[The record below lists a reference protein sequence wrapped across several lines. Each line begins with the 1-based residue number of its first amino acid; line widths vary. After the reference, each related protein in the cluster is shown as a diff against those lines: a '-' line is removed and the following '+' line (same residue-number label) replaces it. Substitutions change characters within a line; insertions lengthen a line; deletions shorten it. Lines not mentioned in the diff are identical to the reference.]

1 MWKHASINRAYRLV
15 WNRVQQAFV
24 PAPETARGHGAG
36 SAVARSSRASACLP
50 PRAHPR
56 WRLLSLA
63 LAGAFLAHPALALDA
78 GALPTGGSVAAG
90 AANITGSG
98 NALTIT
104 QDSDRA
110 IVNWQSFD
118 VGTNASV
125 RFVQPSTTAATLNR
139 VTGSGASQIL
149 GTMTANGQVYL
160 VNPAG
165 VLFGASAQVN
175 VGSLVASTLRLAD
188 ADFLAGRDRF
198 TLDGATGEVSNQGRI
213 TAADGGRVA
222 LLGARVSNTGTILAP
237 LGDVALA
244 AGRQITLAA
253 GANGHLQIAVDPADV
268 ATLASNGGLIQA
280 DGGQVVLTA
289 QGANALA
296 SAVVSNTGT
305 VQARTVATR
314 EGRIL
319 LLADQDR
326 GGTTKVA
333 GMLDASAPQGGNGG
347 FIETSAARVTV
358 AAGTTVTT
366 RAGNGKTGTW
376 LIDPNDFTIA
386 AADGDMTGADVSAAL
401 QSTDFEI
408 QSVRGGKSG
417 KGDIFVNDTVNW
429 RANTLTLTAE
439 RDIQINA
446 AMNGSEAAGLALRY
460 GQGAP
465 AANNAATY
473 QVRAPVNLTS
483 KGRFSTRL
491 GNDGPTLDYII
502 ITHLG
507 EQGSRTSTDL
517 QGINGDLSG
526 RYVLGSD
533 IDASATRGWNYGK
546 GFEPLEGS
554 GDFTG
559 IFDGLGHVI
568 SELTINRPSQ
578 SYVGLFSAANN
589 AAIRHVGLDGVSVEG
604 KDGVGGLVGQFAS
617 DGSGKAR
624 IDNVWVTGNVKG
636 QGSFVGGLVGYNKA
650 SAGGTIDID
659 NTWTSGA
666 VSGTLNVGG
675 LIGFNTGDNGTAN
688 ISNAH
693 ASGAVTGQNS
703 VGGLIGVNSANN
715 GATVSIGNAYA
726 TGNVTTGPGQSLNVG
741 GLVGLNSAKSGG
753 TAKIS
758 NAYATGT
765 VKGNNLVGGLVG
777 LNQALRGGGTASTGT
792 ASIRNAYATGAV
804 TGGAS
809 VGGLVGS
816 NEAIEGSTASISNA
830 YATGAVEGNTNVGG
844 LAGYNNNT
852 GGTSTASISNSY
864 ATGAVTGSNL
874 VGGFVGWNAR
884 GTVRD
889 SYWDRHS
896 TQQDEGNGRSSGILT
911 NLLWV
916 TSDPAQSDAAEYA
929 FKVGA
934 YANLG
939 TVATSKKT
947 DAGWYMIEGQT
958 RPFLASEYTT
968 TVTNAHQLQLMA
980 MDLGANYTLARN
992 IDARAT
998 GLNNGTADRSGGMWT
1013 GAGFSPIGS
1022 DIITPFTGTFDG
1034 QGHVISGLTINR
1046 PSQNHVGLFGRAT
1059 NAAIL
1064 HVGLDGGSVS
1074 GNAYVGGLVGQ
1085 FVARDD
1091 GTASLDNVWV
1101 TGNVKGQ
1108 SNYIG
1113 GLVGHNAAAVDSTA
1127 SIDNAYATGDVT
1139 GQDQS
1144 DYVGGLVGYNYAF
1157 DGTASIRNVYATGTV
1172 EGNDR
1177 VGGLVGGNV
1186 GTIEDAWASGNV
1198 TGKTNVGSLMGTQW
1212 GSIHNS
1218 GYRLT
1223 GDRSISASE
1232 GDVNL
1237 LGGVVQGDGVTGQT
1251 LSVKAGRNANLGDI
1265 QLPDNHLSLNVAGD
1279 ITAPDKVVV
1288 GGFTLDRGNWRQV
1301 ATLTELPTF
1310 SASDFRLAGG
1320 TFVRANGGDGSAA
1333 ATPYLLTDV
1342 YGLQGMGTL
1351 LSGRFT
1357 LANDID
1363 ASGTAT
1369 WNSGAG
1375 FTPVGGNGFYF
1386 IGSLDGQDH
1395 AISGLVIDRPG
1406 VSYIGLFGNANNAS
1420 ISNLSLQ
1427 GGKITG
1433 SNYTGALAGA
1443 FSGTLTNVRSGVD
1456 VDGGDFTGGL
1466 VGRIWYGANNHVS
1479 DVWTTGDVAGGDR
1492 VGGLAG
1498 WNGQGTIRNAGA
1510 SGKVSGTT
1518 DVGGLVGL
1526 NDGSASIIGG
1536 SASGTVEG
1544 VDNVGGLV
1552 GWNWGKGTSSNIENS
1567 YATGDVTG
1575 TGSNTG
1581 GLVGYN
1587 SGSIWFN
1594 ADESD
1599 SLSVVYASGKVSGV
1613 NNVGGLVGLNAGSA
1627 SLIKN
1632 ASARGDV
1639 VGSGSGAGGLV
1650 GRNEGAIDASVA
1662 FGIDVSGV
1670 ADVGSLAGTWAGGT
1684 SLNSAYT
1691 LFQNDHSI
1699 SASNGNVN
1707 LLGTVIQSGNA
1718 SGRTLSVTASG
1729 GNASLDSIALSGN
1742 NLSLDISGDITA
1754 AGAIEIG
1761 GFTLN
1766 RGHWRQVSAALPTF
1780 SASDFRL
1787 AGGTF
1792 VRATDGDGSAAT
1804 PYLLTDVY
1812 GLQGMGTLL
1821 SGHFA
1826 LAGDIDASGTAKWND
1841 RAGFSP
1847 IGRDGITPFTG
1858 TFDGQDHVISGLTI
1872 DRPNQDFVGLFG
1884 VAQNARI
1891 LHVGLD
1897 DAKITG
1903 KSSVGALVGQLFATN
1918 SDTASIDNAWASGTV
1933 NGFAYVGGLVGVNAA
1948 ISGTARIS
1956 NSHATGAV
1964 TGLSKDQGEDQSN
1977 HVGGLV
1983 GVNVAYSGSAS
1994 IRNAH
1999 ATGAVEGN
2007 DRVGGLVGGNDGTIE
2022 DAWASGHVTGKT
2034 NVGSLMGT
2042 QWGSIHNSGYRLT
2055 GDRSISASE
2064 GDINL
2069 LGGVVQGDGVTGQT
2083 LSVTAG
2089 GNASLGTI
2097 QLPDNHLSLDVAGD
2111 ITAPDK
2117 VEVGGFTL
2125 DRGNWRQVATLTE
2138 LPTFSAR
2145 DFRLAGGTFVRAT
2158 GGDGSATTPYLLSD
2172 VYGLQGMGT
2181 LLSGHFALAG
2191 NIDASHTAGWNEGA
2205 GFSPIGRD
2213 ESAPFTGTLDGQSH
2227 VISGLTIYRPNQ
2239 DLVGLFSAAENASI
2253 RNVGL
2258 DNANVTGSGDVGALV
2273 GQLRATNNGTASI
2286 DNAWASGTV
2295 NGVANVGG
2303 LVGSNQADEG
2313 STATISNVHATGTV
2327 TGKQHV
2333 GGLVG
2338 VNVAIGGTSRIR
2350 NAQATGAVTG
2360 LSEDQGE
2367 YQGDYVGGLV
2377 GINVAVGGT
2386 ASISNAYATGAVT
2399 GNGKVGGLVGANDA
2413 LIGTASISNA
2423 YATGAVEG
2431 NDRIGGLVGSNG
2443 GTIEDTWASGDVS
2456 GATNVGSLVGQGEN
2470 ASLIRSSYVLTDDRS
2485 ISASE
2490 GDINL
2495 LGGVTQDAGTSGRTL
2510 TVKAGGN
2517 ANLGAIQLPDNHLN
2531 LDIAGNITAADAVTV
2546 DRYTLNA
2553 GHWRQIGTLPALSA
2567 RDFRLAGGTF
2577 VRATDGDGSAATPYL
2592 LTDVYGL
2599 QGMGTL
2605 LSGHFALAGDIDA
2618 SGTAKWNDRAG
2629 FSPIGRDGIT
2639 PFKGT
2644 FDGRHHVISG
2654 LTINR
2659 HGQEFVG
2666 LFGAAQNATI
2676 RNVGLDDANITG
2688 NSNVG
2693 ALVGQLKATNSDT
2706 ASIDNAWASGTVNG
2720 SASVGG
2726 LVGVNIANGGTA
2738 SINNAHATG
2747 NVTGTGTY
2755 NFGGLVG
2762 YNYADAGG
2770 TANISSAYATGA
2782 VTGKNFVG
2790 GLAGQNVADSGSASI
2805 SNAYATGTV
2814 TSNDAVT
2821 GASSAIGGLVGI
2833 NHANNGGTVSISDAY
2848 ATGTVEGDSNVG
2860 GLVGRNDGTVK
2871 DAWASGDV
2879 SGVTNVGSLVGTQGG
2894 SIRNSGYRLT
2904 GDRTISAARGDVNLL
2919 GGVTQGTGTSGQTL
2933 TVTATRGN
2941 ASLGTIEL
2949 SGNHLSLNV
2958 AGNITAPDKVEVSR
2972 YTLNAG
2978 HWRQIGTL
2986 PALPMFSASD
2996 FRLAGGTFVRAT
3008 GSDGSATTPYLLTDV
3023 YGLQGMGSLL
3033 GGHFVLGG
3041 NIDAGA
3047 SAAWNDGT
3055 GFAPIGSSAPFTG
3068 SLDGQGHIISNLTI
3082 NTPNRST
3089 VGLFS
3094 KLQGARISN
3103 LGLVNATVT
3112 ANTGAGALAGTSRV
3126 DSVITG
3132 VYSRNGTIQGK
3143 GGLGGLVGNNL
3154 GTISNSYADGVVTG
3168 SLFTFGTGGL
3178 VGQNAGSVENSYATG
3193 TVTANSFV
3201 GGLVGTHSGGIISNS
3216 YATATV
3222 NGDGDYAR
3230 GLVGSYVGGAIQDS
3244 FWNMDLAAIG
3254 VGAAPAPGA
3263 SGKTGAQLMNLGT
3276 YAGWDIDSQGGT
3288 GSVWRIYDGDTMPL
3302 LRSFLKPVT
3311 VTASGMDGKVYDG
3324 TAASGTFTY
3333 TTGIADALLDGA
3345 ATYGT
3350 RSANAGRYA
3359 AGLGLDTGLYSGQ
3372 SGYDIIY
3379 ADNTVTIDKTPLT
3392 ITALDKG
3399 KVYDGLIY
3407 TGGYDVRY
3415 DGFVHG
3421 ETKAALDG
3429 TLAFGGNAQE
3439 AFNAGDYTITAKD
3452 LSARNYDV
3460 RYVNGTLTIDKA
3472 PLTITANSGRSTYG
3486 DTPSN
3491 PGFTAVGL
3499 VNAQDVGVLGDL
3511 ANSFGIDPTT
3521 NADEYVLTV
3530 SGTLTNGN
3538 YRVALRDGRWIVD
3551 PKAITVTANS
3561 GRSIY
3566 GDAPTNPGL
3575 TAEGLVNGQ
3584 NIGVLAGLTNSFG
3597 IDHDTD
3603 AGRHTLR
3610 VDGTLTNGNYIVTE
3624 RNDGTWGVDPRQIA
3638 VTANGGL
3645 STYGDTNQINPG
3657 LTANGL
3663 VNGQDVSV
3671 LTGLTNSFGINH
3683 GTNAGSHTL
3692 RVNGTLTNGNYT
3704 VTEARDGT
3712 WIVDPAHLLIT
3723 ANNAIR
3729 IANGIPYQGGNG
3741 VGYTGFVN
3749 GEDASVLEGALA
3761 YGGSAQ
3767 GATQPGVYGLTAGGL
3782 RSGNYRIDYRDGSLT
3797 IGVAQG
3803 MITAGQLEN
3812 SAIDARY
3819 AARHDTPFG
3828 PRPSRLASLSQPDQ
3842 GSSRLPLSFAENFI
3856 RVEP

>member
-1 MWKHASINRAYRLV
+1 MWKHASINRTYRLV
-15 WNRVQQAFV
+15 WSRVQQAFV
-24 PAPETARGHGAG
+24 PAPETARGHSAG
-36 SAVARSSRASACLP
+36 GTTRARTRHGDAIVPSDRRPLWQAFNV
-50 PRAHPR
+50 
-56 WRLLSLA
+56 A
-63 LAGAFLAHPALALDA
+63 LAGMLVAPLALALDT
-78 GALPTGGSVAAG
+78 GALPQGGSVAAG
-90 AANITGSG
+90 TASIATQG
-98 NALTIT
+98 NALTLT
-104 QDSDRA
+104 QDSNRA

-139 VTGSGASQIL
+139 VTGGPASQIL

-175 VGSLVASTLRLAD
+175 VGSLVASTLRIAD
-188 ADFLAGRDRF
+188 ADFLASRDRF

-244 AGRQITLAA
+244 AGRQITLSA

-280 DGGQVVLTA
+280 DGGQVILTA
-289 QGANALA
+289 QGADALA
-296 SAVVSNTGT
+296 SAVVSHTGT
-305 VQARTVATR
+305 IQARTVATR

-319 LLADQDR
+319 LLANLDR
-326 GGTTKVA
+326 GGTTEVA
-333 GMLDASAPQGGNGG
+333 GTLDASAPQGGNGG
-347 FIETSAARVTV
+347 FIETSAARVKV

-366 RAGNGKTGTW
+366 RARNGKTGTW

-386 AADGDMTGADVSAAL
+386 AAGGDMTGADVSAAL
-401 QSTDFEI
+401 QNTDFEI
-408 QSVRGGKSG
+408 QSVRGSKSG

-465 AANNAATY
+465 AADNTATY
-473 QVRAPVNLTS
+473 QVRAPVNLAST
-483 KGRFSTRL
+483 GRFSTTL
-491 GNDGPTLDYII
+491 GSDGTTINYTI
-502 ITHLG
+502 ITGLG
-507 EQGSRTSTDL
+507 EQGSITGKDL
-517 QGINGDLSG
+517 QGINGKLGG
-526 RYVLGSD
+526 RYVLGND
-533 IDASATRGWNYGK
+533 IDARATREWDGGAGFDPLGEARNY
-546 GFEPLEGS
+546 
-554 GDFTG
+554 FTG
-559 IFDGLGHVI
+559 TFDGLGHVI
-568 SELTINRPSQ
+568 SQLTVNRPDQ
-578 SYVGLFSAANN
+578 DYAGLFGAAQN
-589 AAIRHVGLDGVSVEG
+589 AVIRNVGLDGVSVSGKSQVAGLVGQVSVGEG
-604 KDGVGGLVGQFAS
+604 AKASLDNAWVSGSVSGIDYVGGLVGDIRVNGGTINLNNAYATS
-617 DGSGKAR
+617 A
-624 IDNVWVTGNVKG
+624 VKG
-636 QGSFVGGLVGYNKA
+636 GGNYIGGLVGY
-650 SAGGTIDID
+650 ST
-659 NTWTSGA
+659 
-666 VSGTLNVGG
+666 VVGS
-675 LIGFNTGDNGTAN
+675 T
-688 ISNAH
+688 
-693 ASGAVTGQNS
+693 
-703 VGGLIGVNSANN
+703 
-715 GATVSIGNAYA
+715 TV
-726 TGNVTTGPGQSLNVG
+726 
-741 GLVGLNSAKSGG
+741 
-753 TAKIS
+753 
-758 NAYATGT
+758 
-765 VKGNNLVGGLVG
+765 
-777 LNQALRGGGTASTGT
+777 GGTASI
-792 ASIRNAYATGAV
+792 SNVYATGAV
-804 TGGAS
+804 EGGNYI
-809 VGGLVGS
+809 GGLVGFTL
-816 NEAIEGSTASISNA
+816 ADMYSTASISNA
-830 YATGAVEGNTNVGG
+830 YATGAVTGPPRGFVGG
-844 LAGYNNNT
+844 FVGYNAD
-852 GGTSTASISNSY
+852 GSISNSY
-864 ATGAVTGSNL
+864 
-874 VGGFVGWNAR
+874 W
-884 GTVRD
+884 D
-889 SYWDRHS
+889 SYS
-896 TQQDEGNGRSSGILT
+896 TKQSRGVGTGGSGSLSS
-911 NLLWV
+911 V
-916 TSDPAQSDAAEYA
+916 TSANNQFNAPNYA
-929 FKVGA
+929 FKASA

-939 TVATSKKT
+939 TVATSKNAS
-947 DAGWYMIEGQT
+947 AGWYMIEGQT
-958 RPFLASEYTT
+958 RPFLASEYST

-980 MDLGANYTLARN
+980 MDLGANYTLARD
-992 IDARAT
+992 IDAGAT
-998 GLNNGTADRSGGMWT
+998 GMNSWGGMWNM
-1013 GAGFSPIGS
+1013 AGFSPIGRS
-1022 DIITPFTGTFDG
+1022 DNAPFKGTFDG
-1034 QGHVISGLTINR
+1034 QGHVVSKLTIKRSSENL
-1046 PSQNHVGLFGRAT
+1046 VGLFGVAK
-1059 NAAIL
+1059 NAAIRN
-1064 HVGLDGGSVS
+1064 VGLENVSISGDTLVGGLVGNLLANDGKASLDNVWSRGVVS
-1074 GNAYVGGLVGQ
+1074 GKSYVGGLVGQ
-1085 FVARDD
+1085 
-1091 GTASLDNVWV
+1091 S
-1101 TGNVKGQ
+1101 
-1108 SNYIG
+1108 
-1113 GLVGHNAAAVDSTA
+1113 AAVGRDSTA
-1127 SIDNAYATGDVT
+1127 NINNASAAGEVT
-1139 GQDQS
+1139 GQGEGQGS
-1144 DYVGGLVGYNYAF
+1144 YVGGLVGYHHANANGTVSISNAHATVAVKGNDKVGGLVGRNSASGATANIRDAFATGNVSGTGGSVGGLAGENYAGSSSSVGISNAYATGNVSGTDRSSVGGLVGLNF
-1157 DGTASIRNVYATGTV
+1157 AGTNSTASLSNTYATGNVSGAKNSSVGGLVGHNQAGNTNSTASISQAYATGAATGGAYSHVGGLVGDNFVSSGTASISKAHATGAVT
-1172 EGNDR
+1172 GHTR
-1177 VGGLVGGNV
+1177 VGGLVGNNS
-1186 GTIEDAWASGNV
+1186 GTIEDAWASGDV
-1198 TGKTNVGSLMGTQW
+1198 SGATNVGSLVGDQW
-1212 GSIHNS
+1212 GTIRNGS
-1218 GYRLT
+1218 YRLT
-1223 GDRSISASE
+1223 GDR
-1232 GDVNL
+1232 
-1237 LGGVVQGDGVTGQT
+1237 T
-1251 LSVKAGRNANLGDI
+1251 LR
-1265 QLPDNHLSLNVAGD
+1265 
-1279 ITAPDKVVV
+1279 
-1288 GGFTLDRGNWRQV
+1288 
-1301 ATLTELPTF
+1301 
-1310 SASDFRLAGG
+1310 
-1320 TFVRANGGDGSAA
+1320 
-1333 ATPYLLTDV
+1333 
-1342 YGLQGMGTL
+1342 
-1351 LSGRFT
+1351 
-1357 LANDID
+1357 
-1363 ASGTAT
+1363 
-1369 WNSGAG
+1369 
-1375 FTPVGGNGFYF
+1375 
-1386 IGSLDGQDH
+1386 
-1395 AISGLVIDRPG
+1395 
-1406 VSYIGLFGNANNAS
+1406 
-1420 ISNLSLQ
+1420 
-1427 GGKITG
+1427 
-1433 SNYTGALAGA
+1433 
-1443 FSGTLTNVRSGVD
+1443 
-1456 VDGGDFTGGL
+1456 
-1466 VGRIWYGANNHVS
+1466 
-1479 DVWTTGDVAGGDR
+1479 
-1492 VGGLAG
+1492 
-1498 WNGQGTIRNAGA
+1498 
-1510 SGKVSGTT
+1510 
-1518 DVGGLVGL
+1518 
-1526 NDGSASIIGG
+1526 
-1536 SASGTVEG
+1536 
-1544 VDNVGGLV
+1544 
-1552 GWNWGKGTSSNIENS
+1552 
-1567 YATGDVTG
+1567 
-1575 TGSNTG
+1575 
-1581 GLVGYN
+1581 
-1587 SGSIWFN
+1587 
-1594 ADESD
+1594 
-1599 SLSVVYASGKVSGV
+1599 
-1613 NNVGGLVGLNAGSA
+1613 
-1627 SLIKN
+1627 
-1632 ASARGDV
+1632 
-1639 VGSGSGAGGLV
+1639 
-1650 GRNEGAIDASVA
+1650 
-1662 FGIDVSGV
+1662 
-1670 ADVGSLAGTWAGGT
+1670 
-1684 SLNSAYT
+1684 
-1691 LFQNDHSI
+1691 
-1699 SASNGNVN
+1699 
-1707 LLGTVIQSGNA
+1707 
-1718 SGRTLSVTASG
+1718 
-1729 GNASLDSIALSGN
+1729 
-1742 NLSLDISGDITA
+1742 
-1754 AGAIEIG
+1754 
-1761 GFTLN
+1761 
-1766 RGHWRQVSAALPTF
+1766 
-1780 SASDFRL
+1780 
-1787 AGGTF
+1787 
-1792 VRATDGDGSAAT
+1792 
-1804 PYLLTDVY
+1804 
-1812 GLQGMGTLL
+1812 
-1821 SGHFA
+1821 
-1826 LAGDIDASGTAKWND
+1826 
-1841 RAGFSP
+1841 
-1847 IGRDGITPFTG
+1847 
-1858 TFDGQDHVISGLTI
+1858 
-1872 DRPNQDFVGLFG
+1872 
-1884 VAQNARI
+1884 
-1891 LHVGLD
+1891 
-1897 DAKITG
+1897 
-1903 KSSVGALVGQLFATN
+1903 
-1918 SDTASIDNAWASGTV
+1918 
-1933 NGFAYVGGLVGVNAA
+1933 
-1948 ISGTARIS
+1948 
-1956 NSHATGAV
+1956 
-1964 TGLSKDQGEDQSN
+1964 
-1977 HVGGLV
+1977 
-1983 GVNVAYSGSAS
+1983 
-1994 IRNAH
+1994 
-1999 ATGAVEGN
+1999 
-2007 DRVGGLVGGNDGTIE
+2007 
-2022 DAWASGHVTGKT
+2022 
-2034 NVGSLMGT
+2034 
-2042 QWGSIHNSGYRLT
+2042 
-2055 GDRSISASE
+2055 ASE

-2069 LGGVVQGDGVTGQT
+2069 LGGVVQGDGVVGRT
-2083 LSVTAG
+2083 LNVTASK
-2089 GNASLGTI
+2089 NANLGDI
-2097 QLPDNHLSLDVAGD
+2097 QLPDNHLNLAIAGN
-2111 ITAPDK
+2111 ITAADA
-2117 VEVGGFTL
+2117 VSVDRYTL
-2125 DRGNWRQVATLTE
+2125 NAGHWRQIGTL
-2138 LPTFSAR
+2138 PAFSAR

-2158 GGDGSATTPYLLSD
+2158 GGDGSAATTPYLLTD

-2191 NIDASHTAGWNEGA
+2191 NIDASHTSGWNEGA

-2286 DNAWASGTV
+2286 DNAWASGTA

-2313 STATISNVHATGTV
+2313 STATISNAHATGTV

-2577 VRATDGDGSAATPYL
+2577 VRATGGDGSAATTPYL

-2790 GLAGQNVADSGSASI
+2790 GLAGQNVADSGTASI

-2860 GLVGRNDGTVK
+2860 GLVGRNDGTIK

-2986 PALPMFSASD
+2986 PALPTFSASD

-3008 GSDGSATTPYLLTDV
+3008 GGDGSATTPYLLTDV

-3082 NTPNRST
+3082 NTPSRST

-3112 ANTGAGALAGTSRV
+3112 ANTSAGALAGTSRV

-3276 YAGWDIDSQGGT
+3276 YAGWDIDNQGGT

-3311 VTASGMDGKVYDG
+3311 VTASGMDGKTYDG

-3521 NADEYVLTV
+3521 NAGSHTLTVTGDLAEGNYRVVERRNGTWTVDAKDITVTATGGRSTYGDTPSNPGFTAEGLVNGQNIGVLAGLTNSFGIDPTTNADEYVLTV

-3597 IDHDTD
+3597 I
-3603 AGRHTLR
+3603 
-3610 VDGTLTNGNYIVTE
+3610 
-3624 RNDGTWGVDPRQIA
+3624 
-3638 VTANGGL
+3638 
-3645 STYGDTNQINPG
+3645 
-3657 LTANGL
+3657 
-3663 VNGQDVSV
+3663 
-3671 LTGLTNSFGINH
+3671 NH

-3692 RVNGTLTNGNYT
+3692 RVNGTLTNGNYL

-3723 ANNAIR
+3723 ANNATR
-3729 IANGIPYQGGNG
+3729 IANGIPYHGGNG

-3767 GATQPGVYGLTAGGL
+3767 GATQPGIYGLTAAGL

-3842 GSSRLPLSFAENFI
+3842 GPSRLPLSFAENFI

>member
-15 WNRVQQAFV
+15 WSRVQQAFV
-24 PAPETARGHGAG
+24 PAPETARGHSAG
-36 SAVARSSRASACLP
+36 GTTRARTRHGDAIVPSDRRPLWQAFNV
-50 PRAHPR
+50 
-56 WRLLSLA
+56 A
-63 LAGAFLAHPALALDA
+63 LAGMLVAPLALALDT
-78 GALPTGGSVAAG
+78 GALPQGGSVAAG
-90 AANITGSG
+90 TASIATQG
-98 NALTIT
+98 NALTLT
-104 QDSDRA
+104 QDSNRA

-139 VTGSGASQIL
+139 VTGGPASQIL

-165 VLFGASAQVN
+165 VLFGAGAQVN
-175 VGSLVASTLRLAD
+175 VGSLVASTLRIAD

-244 AGRQITLAA
+244 AGRQITLSA

-289 QGANALA
+289 QGADALA

-305 VQARTVATR
+305 MQARTVATR

-347 FIETSAARVTV
+347 FIETSAARVKV

-386 AADGDMTGADVSAAL
+386 AAGGDMTGADVSAAL
-401 QSTDFEI
+401 QNTDFEI
-408 QSVRGGKSG
+408 QSVRGSKSG

-446 AMNGSEAAGLALRY
+446 TMNGSNSAGLALKY

-473 QVRAPVNLTS
+473 QVRAPVNLAS
-483 KGRFSTRL
+483 GGHFSTRL
-491 GNDGPTLDYII
+491 GSDGPTLDYTI

-517 QGINGDLSG
+517 QGINGNLSG

-533 IDASATRGWNYGK
+533 IDASATRKWNGGA

-675 LIGFNTGDNGTAN
+675 LIGFNTGDNATAN

-693 ASGAVTGQNS
+693 ASSAVTGQNS

-1013 GAGFSPIGS
+1013 RAGFSPIGS

-1223 GDRSISASE
+1223 EDRSISASE

-1320 TFVRANGGDGSAA
+1320 TFVRATGGDGSAA

-1351 LSGRFT
+1351 LSGHFT

-1792 VRATDGDGSAAT
+1792 VRATGGDGSAATT

-1821 SGHFA
+1821 SG
-1826 LAGDIDASGTAKWND
+1826 N
-1841 RAGFSP
+1841 
-1847 IGRDGITPFTG
+1847 
-1858 TFDGQDHVISGLTI
+1858 
-1872 DRPNQDFVGLFG
+1872 
-1884 VAQNARI
+1884 
-1891 LHVGLD
+1891 
-1897 DAKITG
+1897 
-1903 KSSVGALVGQLFATN
+1903 
-1918 SDTASIDNAWASGTV
+1918 
-1933 NGFAYVGGLVGVNAA
+1933 
-1948 ISGTARIS
+1948 
-1956 NSHATGAV
+1956 
-1964 TGLSKDQGEDQSN
+1964 
-1977 HVGGLV
+1977 
-1983 GVNVAYSGSAS
+1983 
-1994 IRNAH
+1994 
-1999 ATGAVEGN
+1999 
-2007 DRVGGLVGGNDGTIE
+2007 
-2022 DAWASGHVTGKT
+2022 
-2034 NVGSLMGT
+2034 
-2042 QWGSIHNSGYRLT
+2042 
-2055 GDRSISASE
+2055 
-2064 GDINL
+2064 
-2069 LGGVVQGDGVTGQT
+2069 
-2083 LSVTAG
+2083 
-2089 GNASLGTI
+2089 
-2097 QLPDNHLSLDVAGD
+2097 
-2111 ITAPDK
+2111 
-2117 VEVGGFTL
+2117 
-2125 DRGNWRQVATLTE
+2125 
-2138 LPTFSAR
+2138 
-2145 DFRLAGGTFVRAT
+2145 
-2158 GGDGSATTPYLLSD
+2158 
-2172 VYGLQGMGT
+2172 
-2181 LLSGHFALAG
+2181 FALAG

-2258 DNANVTGSGDVGALV
+2258 DNANVTGSSDVGALV

-2577 VRATDGDGSAATPYL
+2577 VRATGGDGSAATTPYL

-2738 SINNAHATG
+2738 SISNAHATG

-2790 GLAGQNVADSGSASI
+2790 GLAGQNVADSGTASI

-2860 GLVGRNDGTVK
+2860 GLVGRNDGTIK

-2986 PALPMFSASD
+2986 PALPTFSASD

-3008 GSDGSATTPYLLTDV
+3008 GGDGSATTPYLLTDV

-3288 GSVWRIYDGDTMPL
+3288 DSIWRIYDGDTMPL

-3324 TAASGTFTY
+3324 TAASGTFAY
-3333 TTGIADALLDGA
+3333 TTNIADARLDGA

-3350 RSANAGRYA
+3350 RSANAGRYV
-3359 AGLGLDTGLYSGQ
+3359 AGLGLDMGLYSGQ

-3521 NADEYVLTV
+3521 NAGSHTLTVTGDLAEGNYRVVERRNGTWTVDAKDITVTATGGRSTYGDTPSNPGFTADGLVNGQDASVLGDLANSFGIDPTTNADEYVLTV

-3657 LTANGL
+3657 LIANGL
-3663 VNGQDVSV
+3663 VNGQDVGV
-3671 LTGLTNSFGINH
+3671 LSGLTNSFGINH
-3683 GTNAGSHTL
+3683 DTNAGSHTL
-3692 RVNGTLTNGNYT
+3692 RVNGTLTNGNYL
-3704 VTEARDGT
+3704 VTESRDGT

-3767 GATQPGVYGLTAGGL
+3767 GATQPGIYGLTAAGL

-3812 SAIDARY
+3812 SAIDERY
-3819 AARHDTPFG
+3819 ADRHDTPFG

-3842 GSSRLPLSFAENFI
+3842 GPSRLPLSFAENFI